1 MTDGGGDRAAI
12 SAKSTTRADRNSDDQ
27 LDVRS
32 PGIKADTDRLLAP
45 NFAREA
51 IEALRDGTVPRSYAS
66 AYTVGRERYLQALA
80 ADLEFIGAG
89 GYKVRFVVGDWGFG
103 KTHLLALYGEA
114 ALARGFA
121 VSHVE
126 LNARDAPL
134 EKSEVI
140 TAAIIRSTIFPGGSA
155 FEDYLRQWGR
165 DAELRER
172 AEIDRWL
179 RESAPSLEFRALLRE
194 VLASGTSGTGAWDAV
209 ADSARWLTGG
219 EPSPALSRSTGI
231 RGAMKPRVAPG
242 ILTSFLTY
250 LRASGSP
257 GLILLL
263 DEAEA
268 ITSLTAA
275 TRREEANQVLKRLL
289 DNPEHRVGWEVV
301 FATTRRFVDDPN
313 RGARSYPALWERIRS
328 ASPSRVFNPRSTVL
342 ELDPL
347 IDAELIVLGGHLR
360 DLHAAAYGW
369 VPRLGPDDFEQIAK
383 VAYGEES
390 RPPRRFVR
398 AVVELLDILEAD
410 PNLSLADVISVA
422 SEFPADG

>member
-1 MTDGGGDRAAI
+1 MRNGGAGTTGDRDPAPQGDSTAERAHTRSGR
-12 SAKSTTRADRNSDDQ
+12 SA
-27 LDVRS
+27 S
-32 PGIKADTDRLLAP
+32 PQLLAP
-45 NFAREA
+45 NMARQA

-80 ADLEFIGAG
+80 SDLEFIGAG

-103 KTHLLALYGEA
+103 KTHLLALYAEA
-114 ALARGFA
+114 ALAAGFA

-140 TAAIIRSTIFPGGSA
+140 TAAIVRSTVFPGDIA
-155 FEDYLRQWGR
+155 FEDYLRTWGR
-165 DAELRER
+165 TADLRER
-172 AEIDRWL
+172 AEIDQWL

-194 VLASGTSGTGAWDAV
+194 VLATGTSGSGAWDAV
-209 ADSARWLTGG
+209 ADCARWLTGG

-242 ILTSFLTY
+242 VLTSFLTF

-301 FATTRRFVDDPN
+301 FATTRRFVDDPT

-347 IDAELIVLGGHLR
+347 DDAELVILGGHLR

-369 VPRLGPDDFEQIAK
+369 EPQLRADDFEQIAS
-383 VAYGEES
+383 VAYGADS

-410 PNLSLADVISVA
+410 PHRSLSDVISVA
-422 SEFPADG
+422 GELPADG